1 MFCLSYLRF
10 ITEMSLQFLIKRGPL
25 SASRLLTIYPL
36 YIELEESL
44 TNIRFTKED
53 IEGFRYGVRY
63 YHFYIIPISRTYNIE
78 IRNSQGKIM
87 LVRMHTFF
95 GINNKKTEK
104 LFIDIYNKI
113 DEAFFNDMT
122 IHYAQLLNGGLNYN
136 LAGALLTYEGVILKK
151 DSALIPWLRIG
162 LSSHYRSC
170 SIYDISDPQHYRSF
184 DYWQDWNAS
193 LLHSVVDC
201 KMKNITYELLK

>member
-1 MFCLSYLRF
+1 
-10 ITEMSLQFLIKRGPL
+10 MSLQHLIKRGPL
-25 SASRLLTIYPL
+25 SASRLLTIHPL
-36 YIELEESL
+36 YIELEEPL
-44 TNIRFTKED
+44 ANIRYTKDD

-78 IRNSQGKIM
+78 LRNSQGKIM

-95 GINNKKTEK
+95 GINKKKIEK
-104 LFIDIYNKI
+104 SFIDIYNQI
-113 DEAFFNDMT
+113 NEAFFNDMAV
-122 IHYAQLLNGGLNYN
+122 HYAQLLNSGLTYN
-136 LAGALLTYEGVILKK
+136 LAGALLTNEGVILKK
-151 DSALIPWLRIG
+151 DNKLIPWLRIG
-162 LSSHYRSC
+162 LSSYYRSC

-193 LLHSVVDC
+193 LLHSVVDY